1 MLNIEPEVM
10 YGAGSGSGWGKFVLF
25 YFRVR
30 ILLKVKNCGG
40 GAIKGIYTFYDVRVS
55 RVLGGEGDS
64 RGVRVGAEEDRYRA
78 SRDGV
83 VVHVHVEGVVDDRD
97 ARARVALEG
106 GPAVDDGRRRWEGL
120 EQQLDVSTPI
130 SIDSPAESNSL
141 GLLEFGSLSK
151 AFCEDRNN
159 YFLE

>member
-1 MLNIEPEVM
+1 M
-10 YGAGSGSGWGKFVLF
+10 
-25 YFRVR
+25 
-30 ILLKVKNCGG
+30 
-40 GAIKGIYTFYDVRVS
+40 
-55 RVLGGEGDS
+55 LGGEGDS

-97 ARARVALEG
+97 ARARVPLEG